1 MVRRGDGVCISI
13 SFNFRAWYRVEI
25 RFSDNPRQKNTIDD
39 IIWLRRKKS
48 NLQIR
53 YHFQYNSFGPV
64 HGVRDQLVCRR
75 DICRYPEKACQRV
88 EKWQWLIISMWHLVE
103 ISEETAVYAYGNASN
118 FKLEEPRCF
127 FLVLAFVSSKGKLK
141 QIVIHFPYETSND
154 IIQCYQFSRRILPL
168 ITPNGD

>member
-1 MVRRGDGVCISI
+1 MT
-13 SFNFRAWYRVEI
+13 SFGSGEKRVIYRL
-25 RFSDNPRQKNTIDD
+25 D
-39 IIWLRRKKS
+39 IIFSITHLVQFMVS
-48 NLQIR
+48 EINLFCQR
-53 YHFQYNSFGPV
+53 N
-64 HGVRDQLVCRR
+64 
-75 DICRYPEKACQRV
+75 ICRYPEKACQKV

-103 ISEETAVYAYGNASN
+103 ISEETTVYAYGNASN